1 MDDEPDTNILYH
13 SVLENAGYTVESY
26 ENPLLALSNFT
37 PGYYDL
43 AVLDIRLPKM
53 NGFQLCRKLRDVD
66 KSLKICF
73 LTATELLYYQETDS
87 DVIDDLGIDC
97 FVSKPVDNEDFVSKL
112 EAILSYSS
120 LNFSDPSTFNT
131 IFFSGPMTT
140 IDSKAYLLSTMIS
153 RVYNTKEKEGC

>member
-1 MDDEPDTNILYH
+1 VVDDEPDTNMLYH
-13 SVLENAGYTVESY
+13 SILERAGYTVESY

-43 AVLDIRLPKM
+43 AVLNIRMPKM
-53 NGFQLCRKLRDVD
+53 KGFQLCRKLRDVD
-66 KSLKICF
+66 NRLKICF

-112 EAILSYSS
+112 EAILSQ
-120 LNFSDPSTFNT
+120 
-131 IFFSGPMTT
+131 
-140 IDSKAYLLSTMIS
+140 K
-153 RVYNTKEKEGC
+153 